1 MSNIEN
7 NTNDLNINTT
17 IDGNAATGT
26 AELSVELVNL
36 TKQLQQL
43 SQAAVKQ
50 ANVTQ
55 SWNQAMGMS
64 KAGVSQYSQQLN
76 SSINVIT
83 KLSNATRIYKD
94 VLNEAKKSTEGF
106 AQAQSL
112 INSNKGGLDASFV
125 QRYNAGL
132 VQGQSHLSSM
142 TSGSK
147 DLEKAMKRVAL
158 IDISKNISRGAQA
171 ESNAAYAFTRNF
183 STPIIGA
190 LRESFFSYSKLASES
205 VRTTKLILDNFSN
218 LTEGSED
225 TSKQMAA
232 AAEFTARLGKELDK
246 VTKSW
251 GTSRVL
257 VQALAGDFAEL
268 GISSEY
274 LLADMTRLTV
284 EAEKLGNLDIAQ
296 SSSFLTSMYQTI
308 LRIRRET
315 GKSVNINEPTG
326 AVSKDIMEQLTG
338 QLAMFNLIENKTV
351 MSLRNISDAFPEV
364 TAAATSFGLSMSE
377 ATALIIPMI
386 GAGFQVGAS
395 ANSLKVSLQR
405 MVAMTKQN
413 TTILNQLNQ
422 SLGNGFELSAG
433 VGMDQIQKLSDAYG
447 FLVRDVAKGGKG
459 KQGALELFSRLFGV
473 RQGPRMEA
481 AFAQLNAFQTQLETT
496 GSAEQTVAKQL
507 QNSVNIELK
516 AIGQKEINIKKFKDL
531 STLHRQAIATDEKG
545 NLTAQAAA
553 IQKGQKEAQRILEK
567 AGGENADFISNMS
580 TEVGKALMA
589 QAFDTKA
596 LAGRQYDLELEI
608 SQNTPEVRYR
618 RAKESMLALGRA
630 IVPVVDSILKV
641 LLPAFQKLSSFLQN
655 NPAIAK
661 LTGAFLLLAAS
672 IGPIRLAFAT
682 MKTVFGGAISFFVVM
697 AEKVTGVSYAFASL
711 QDLMSNPDLL
721 RGQNKVVQYLD
732 NFLIKTKRNG
742 KSLRKEMDLT
752 GLSQPVQEMFKGNK
766 AAAIYGTDKAV
777 NMRRITPVLPE
788 TSRFLDDMKTLNIE
802 NSTQMAAKVAS
813 GSEKGIAKGTEGFSE
828 KFQEAAAKAMH
839 RFQGPNLFAGPNYFE
854 GNIPGDGDGVGS
866 TGRKGR
872 GGGGGSG
879 AAAVAAAAGLTKAD
893 ADLAIAE
900 QMTLNKRAKKEINN
914 FFKNPLGIGNIAEGG
929 PTPKNTDGLVS
940 SIEKLRNAMKGQSSS
955 SPPRQ
960 LAELTT
966 GRPGGAL
973 ELFRQVVK
981 SPYYHTPGMT
991 DIGRSGTSGVL
1002 LSTLQKIEA
1011 ALPKSMSGRIVRDV
1025 SQSYGFPLTGQG
1037 RIPYSSPSIQQ
1048 ILPRSAV
1055 TVADK
1060 IKSQMSFAPRALMPG
1075 KPENSTLLTFA
1086 QILKWHKEAG
1096 VQLSQTLESALTT
1109 ASTRG
1114 WSVSPKTLAKIK
1126 KSIFAQLTTKTGKPK
1141 NFLKL
1146 AGGESGMDKRLKNFV
1161 TIPRD
1166 ILPANTAD
1174 EMAPFLQELNDRIET
1189 FTKSG
1194 VDQTV
1199 ATMND
1204 LQVMAED
1211 STRLGVSGRPLRDF
1225 SRGLLVPV
1233 KDMQTGVEDNFIAI
1247 ERTARRLKLSQAD
1260 YLSGLEDVVPQIITE
1275 SSIVPNLHGPLTVA
1289 GDEYLQALR
1298 KAAVGTHRIEET
1310 LNEKGEKIQ
1319 RLVRVE
1325 GAKSKDAVNNEIL
1338 RAADIAAMKADEA
1351 AEDFRANVVEPK
1363 GKRWDESLV
1372 ASLEKEDPELQSILG
1387 GLKKNIDNAT
1397 SPKEK
1402 LAAFQELDQFLFQQ
1416 ERYAIASR
1424 IKLTEEAR
1432 RSAQSGDIR
1441 QIKRTI
1447 SDLKKQKAAA
1457 LRKIT
1462 EDSKSAIANGT
1473 QFIQPPVNLSDL
1485 DARYAAVSEVEQEL
1499 NQEMLAKRQ
1508 ALQIAHQAELDSA
1521 NKILTEEMEAAS
1533 TPSAKQKLEKRGLEK
1548 VAEIRKMHAEE
1559 LKYIEREI
1567 EDNRRIISDARSR
1580 LDASPASFDSQI
1592 HDAETKLNE
1601 ILPSTDLSDAEK
1613 TLIKERKELNRKI
1626 KKAGYIPP
1634 NRPTADIL
1642 TLQDRIAAMNAP
1654 VDTSGVIFEEELSR
1668 AERVAKRNA
1677 AAMASER
1684 ARGPAVAIGE
1694 TPGRI
1699 DMMGKSVVPQYSP
1712 YTPVYPKPI
1721 VKPVVPPSAY
1731 PQTTSRFLGPKFD
1744 QARIPSVTDFYGK
1757 PFRLKD
1763 YPIRTSF
1770 ATPTAPAIPD
1780 AKQSILGRIKGL
1792 FGRNKSAGI
1801 SDAGHLDLGGL
1812 FRTPKS
1818 VGAAAVPMRGVNIV
1832 EKFAEG
1838 LRKELGEVLTGAG
1851 HDIDKLMTAMN
1862 TIARHP
1868 KTGHKAAADA
1878 TRAFFDHLVELPDDA
1893 VNKVMQA
1900 TIKDI
1905 TATFRSQTAAGMA
1918 GPNSKAHTKRSLR
1931 SFVERL
1937 RKNLGGVPGED
1948 GKTVVEGVYQKF
1960 FGARPKGPKLELDP
1974 RTEAGLAQNL
1984 KDVFVDG
1991 MKSNYVGLASGE
2003 EARSSVPTGLR
2014 LQEDILQP
2022 GQGRQRDTRD
2032 GARASRRR
2040 FSERTGRAKK
2050 AITQAVGDVN
2060 QELTDLRTQLANKVQ
2075 GLIDQKNIVV
2085 PDVAAQMVASIVD
2098 PIDQFQQDVA
2108 SSLDEGV
2115 KVITGDVKDIDVP
2128 NMDDLK
2134 GELVRPLVQAQ
2145 EQMQD
2150 VANSALDAF
2159 DPSVLDPADI
2169 VETVTVKPVGKKA
2182 GKPITKKAQKA
2193 LDRAAKELATAF
2205 KEIDSSTIRAGEIL
2219 KTTDLKKIK
2228 LNAPLKIKQISESV
2242 VMAEKEYA
2250 EAFAA
2255 AQIAHPSKGS
2265 TGINNL
2271 SGVAAK
2277 KNRLELFKKELADL
2291 EKYIN
2296 QSLLIEQE
2304 TARLLSEAAKAPKV
2318 IPANK
2323 TTGAGK
2329 PTLPPPEN
2337 EEEKTPRIVRKRRS
2351 RGIPIGDDGGDGKA
2365 FNIDKIGHRFQGP
2378 NIFSKNIFDANL
2390 KDIIPNFDDL
2400 MAGHVAGATA
2410 VATGGQTAGAALT
2423 EGAAA
2428 VTAASVALKQSA
2440 ISKALFGNKALK
2452 GQFAAG
2458 AEKSVIESLFGK
2470 QMKKRNII
2478 PEYVTEKLEDGTEK
2492 TLLSSATR
2500 KRSLLP
2506 FGRIPI
2512 GLPIKQ
2518 DLADIDRLLTKGVL
2532 PNFTRLKKLLT
2543 GALGK
2548 TWLFALSGGLSVLI
2562 GPLTKVLKN
2571 FGGLKQV
2578 FAGTATIFA
2587 QSGSM
2592 LKGVA
2597 AGAGQIT
2604 SNVFGG
2610 IQKAATVGLNIFSKL
2625 AGAILLVGTG
2635 LLIIVPIIGILIA
2648 LYGMFKSANGRLA
2661 GAATALKEAFKAL
2674 VDGAKALFAPVRDL
2688 IFVFIGADK
2697 QMGGLTSEGQKNAAF
2712 FTIIANAIKKAT
2724 TAFKE
2729 WAETIGAAFV
2739 KNTVVPQ
2746 ITRIINKFIL
2756 LGSAIKDFSNGD
2768 KTAGMAKLK
2777 AVMVSFAYDIVGIL
2791 KIITVGLINAFAYAA
2806 PVIIQV
2812 MQGLLQLLGEM
2823 IWAAM
2828 KEIGENIAEG
2838 TTNGILKGVINTS
2851 PLLRGVLK
2859 LDDLF
2864 GVSDAGVTF
2873 AQSYEKKSQ
2882 KEKALEGV
2890 DPGLRKY
2897 VSETPIKPP
2906 TEAEKNIKKWD
2917 AKLRDLIKS
2926 AGVGVGGAYDKI
2938 LAELDRRYVEVL
2950 GATNIKVNGINV
2962 PIVIDKGSP
2971 KGVIDQ
2977 IAYIVKESADAA
2989 TAGGESLMDQINNGM
3004 KSKVAEIKDTL
3015 KGAFYSNVDEKFDDI
3030 VTQYTDALEKQ
3041 KDQQLKAYDDQITAI
3056 DELAAAEE
3064 RLTDTKDY
3072 ESKKREIIDKRQ
3084 YDHEN
3089 YSVERKLA
3097 VYEGRTFDVRRLDRE
3112 EVASK
3117 TESDKSL
3124 TDLDSDRLKT
3134 LQSAQ
3139 RDLAKQAIANQKDL
3153 AEEEFDVILKSFDE
3167 FMKGVKN
3174 KSFATQE
3181 EFAAALKGV
3190 ADKALSSS
3198 LELGTAFE
3206 TGLAKLPAAIAAVR
3220 DPALAMFSASMGD
3233 LINEAAISFGV
3244 NTKSKD
3250 PKSLLGAVGLMVSG
3264 VEQGFKDAFSTTF
3277 APLYVKPA
3285 VDAITLITSSLSK
3298 PGDPNNIKD
3307 IWTKAGKDAFEALES
3322 ELNRTI
3328 AWEKI
3333 FKSFDDLFDGLKPKI
3348 KKVVDLAV
3356 AAQNALANVGGQTAA
3371 PTTIL
3376 DEATMKDFQATTLT
3390 AAKKYGAGKAY
3401 IPPAQLGIMA
3411 TRVTEFIGAHISEGS
3426 VGILSSAARAD
3437 SGLSATEIAILK
3449 LALPALNIASGALAL
3464 TANPNAY
3471 AYRTDSE
3478 GRTGF
3483 MYGGQVGRYGIGGYL
3498 KAPASQGIPALLHG
3512 GEYIINHKA
3521 VEKFGKGN
3529 LERIN
3534 NLKNGGDFRGFASG
3548 GYMTVPGFA
3557 NGGYMTIPGF
3567 AKGGA
3572 VRRNVGNKPKQSDS
3586 NQTNNGM
3593 KLFTNKNGQ
3602 SYYVPDT
3609 NVRSGANSGMIL
3621 HPLDWQA
3628 IAVSENGQD
3637 WEKDLGKVSKTDKGV
3652 FVGALNIARANWM
3665 RFGQGKFGNFNDP
3678 LNPPSFENQIKVAEI
3693 MYKGLASD
3701 PSAWGR
3707 APKYLDGFEGVRL
3720 GRVDF
3725 PKLSDLSTYNRLK
3738 AQGLALGGSVRKYGS
3753 ADAMERASASPKFI
3767 GPMPPVVKPTKQGVF
3782 GKVGGF
3788 LSKAITDTTQSFAKI
3803 GSGGL
3808 NIASA
3813 LVESPLAL
3821 VDKRLSFNPITNLQK
3836 RNQDQIDNGINYIR
3850 GINRITGLNLPGG
3863 ETGGL
3868 GQIAGGKLTNF
3879 GDAFNVITSIPGLGQ
3894 GFKLTPTIG
3903 KLVVGR
3909 MGLSATEMTLG
3920 QIMKPGVMAVVNNA
3934 LTREA
3939 AALAGRGAL
3948 QGFDS
3953 TILNPANIIDTQ
3965 IVRPRLALPPAP
3977 SQIPK
3982 VAVED
3987 FFGDGFAPR
3996 LIGRNSAFTHG
4007 EGGAFD
4013 KTILELFDEL
4023 DGLASGATQNLPTI
4037 TRREMLRAQLQVS
4050 GAIPK
4055 AMQSPEDLA
4064 FYNMML
4070 DNLLGLGDNAR
4081 GVSGVD
4087 PEAFGELTGI
4097 FDALNRAASA
4107 AFTPKNIDPRIIP
4120 ASGEVFDYQF
4130 LQQDIGKQIQD
4141 LLRDSEGVIPPD
4153 IRSKV
4158 TEALGYRPKTGNMM
4172 EEFPFMHL
4180 PIGNQPLISG
4190 ELLRSRFNEA
4200 LATANALRDQMALA
4214 PKALGMGTK
4223 GGSLAIP
4230 SIMEGS
4236 RIPREI
4242 LSRTMQIGD
4251 DALTQSFDAWKIG
4264 LEEVSFGVNRSRNP
4278 FTNLYETA
4286 NQYGSTMPSNEYPGL
4301 DWLNDKLVKNIPL
4314 NPYDISG
4321 ESEFTEV
4328 GRGVASLWANAH
4340 VGYKFENPAIDN
4352 KDTFVSALLYARSKG
4367 DLKARMEMQ
4376 RLADIGKEQV
4386 DKFRLSY
4393 NPAPTGNDLLMYQKS
4408 IKDVGLSDFTPE
4420 DLFLVHETP
4429 YKPFIDQFGNA
4440 VIRPTSDYQ
4449 TLFPNDGYPM
4459 EYVRDTVHFALNHP
4473 VMGHQQRESVKEP
4486 FLLVANFMDA
4496 MKANPGSL
4504 SSLYPVDTVLTP
4516 APGRGLVFPKGT
4528 YQLHEKPVSTY
4539 GAVKESLAQMM
4550 NPSKID
4556 SSYFKH
4562 IFKGGDHGSDMGTN
4576 QFTYQ
4581 MARNMNVGSGPHF
4594 GSPTQI
4600 ISGLK
4605 RGDDIGIGQYL
4616 SKYMM
4621 QGLSDN
4627 DITRLL
4633 ARTDLFNS
4641 IRTNIEYTGPDRFS
4655 NGGYMPKFKKG
4666 GYLKF
4671 KEGGEVP
4678 SILHGGEYVLN
4689 AGAVKKYG
4697 LAHIEAMNQMR
4708 FNVPQPGFS
4717 VPQSSFSGSLAGGMS
4732 TSTQNVNIYVDNF
4745 IGEPEWFNSMM
4756 KDYNTTVLPRNQKA
4770 AGLESRVISTYS
4782 GLNRGN

>member
-1 MSNIEN
+1 MSNLEN
-7 NTNDLNINTT
+7 NTNDVNITT
-17 IDGNAATGT
+17 SIDGNAATGT

-106 AQAQSL
+106 VQAQSL

-142 TSGSK
+142 SSSSK

-158 IDISKNISRGAQA
+158 IDISKNIQRGAQA
-171 ESNAAYAFTRNF
+171 EAQSAYTFTRNF
-183 STPIIGA
+183 STPIIAG
-190 LRESFFSYSKLASES
+190 LREAFFSYSKLATES
-205 VRTTKLILDNFSN
+205 NRTTKLILDNYAQLN
-218 LTEGSED
+218 HGQLGGMD
-225 TSKQMAA
+225 LQVAA
-232 AAEFTARLGKELDK
+232 AIKFTEKLSHGLDK
-246 VTKSW
+246 ITQQW

-268 GISSEY
+268 GISSET
-274 LLADMTRLTV
+274 LLTNMTRLTV

-315 GKSVNINEPTG
+315 GKSVNIND
-326 AVSKDIMEQLTG
+326 AVVSKDILEQLSG
-338 QLAMFNLIENKTV
+338 QLAVFNLIENKTV

-377 ATALIIPMI
+377 ATALIIPMV

-395 ANSLKVSLQR
+395 ANSMKVSLQR

-433 VGMDQIQKLSDAYG
+433 IGMDQIQKLSDAYG
-447 FLVRDVAKGGKG
+447 FLIRDVEKGGKG

-481 AFAQLNAFQTQLETT
+481 AFAQLNAFQIQLETT
-496 GSAEQTVAKQL
+496 GSAEQKVAKQL
-507 QNSVNIELK
+507 QDSVNAELK

-531 STLHRQAIATDEKG
+531 STLHREAIATDEKG
-545 NLTAQAAA
+545 NLTTQAAA
-553 IQKGQKEAQRILEK
+553 IQKGQIAAQAILEK
-567 AGGENADFISNMS
+567 AAGGQSDFISNMS
-580 TEVGKALMA
+580 TEVGKALMT
-589 QAFDTKA
+589 QAFDVKA
-596 LAGRQYDLELEI
+596 LAGKQYEAELKL

-630 IVPVVDSILKV
+630 IVPVVDSVLKV

-661 LTGAFLLLAAS
+661 LTGAFLLLAAAA
-672 IGPIRLAFAT
+672 GPIKLAFAT
-682 MKTVFGGAISFFVVM
+682 MKTAFGGAISIFVKL
-697 AEKVTGVSYAFASL
+697 AEKITGVSYAFASL

-721 RGQNKVVQYLD
+721 RGQSKVVQYLD

-742 KSLRKEMDLT
+742 KALRKEMDLT

-777 NMRRITPVLPE
+777 NMKRLSPIVSE
-788 TSRFLDDMKTLNIE
+788 TNQFLNDMKTLNIE
-802 NSTQMAAKVAS
+802 NNTQMAAKVAS
-813 GSEKGIAKGTEGFSE
+813 GSEDGIAKGTAGLSDEITKTFTN
-828 KFQEAAAKAMH
+828 AMH

-854 GNIPGDGDGVGS
+854 GNIPGTGDSGGPI
-866 TGRKGR
+866 GRRGR
-872 GGGGGSG
+872 GGGGSG
-879 AAAVAAAAGLTKAD
+879 TAAAAGGLTGADALNAKAD
-893 ADLAIAE
+893 EI
-900 QMTLNKRAKKEINN
+900 TLNRRAKKEINN
-914 FFKNPLGIGNIAEGG
+914 FFKNPLGIGNIAAGG

-940 SIEKLRNAMKGQSSS
+940 SVQKLLNTMKGQSSS
-955 SPPRQ
+955 SPPGG
-960 LAELTT
+960 T
-966 GRPGGAL
+966 GFDVKKMVSAL
-973 ELFRQVVK
+973 K
-981 SPYYHTPGMT
+981 SYKFVYDTPGAIN
-991 DIGRSGTSGVL
+991 IGTTGTSGVL
-1002 LSTLQKIEA
+1002 LSTLEKIKEGM
-1011 ALPKSMSGRIVRDV
+1011 PKPMSGRIVRDV
-1025 SQSYGFPLTGQG
+1025 SQSYGFPSTGQG
-1037 RIPYSSPSIQQ
+1037 RIPYLSPSIQQ
-1048 ILPRSAV
+1048 IFPRSAV

-1060 IKSQMSFAPRALMPG
+1060 IKSQMSFAPKALMPG
-1075 KPENSTLLTFA
+1075 SPTLSLASLGEMFTQSGVELEAQLVHALSGPESFP
-1086 QILKWHKEAG
+1086 
-1096 VQLSQTLESALTT
+1096 VSQKAINE
-1109 ASTRG
+1109 
-1114 WSVSPKTLAKIK
+1114 VKKIIK
-1126 KSIFAQLTTKTGKPK
+1126 KNTGFFSLALSKTGV
-1141 NFLKL
+1141 NETMGGKL
-1146 AGGESGMDKRLKNFV
+1146 ITLFSGINYTKGTGALVQRELAPILEHLNQNITDQVNAGLE
-1161 TIPRD
+1161 TIP
-1166 ILPANTAD
+1166 
-1174 EMAPFLQELNDRIET
+1174 Q
-1189 FTKSG
+1189 
-1194 VDQTV
+1194 
-1199 ATMND
+1199 
-1204 LQVMAED
+1204 
-1211 STRLGVSGRPLRDF
+1211 
-1225 SRGLLVPV
+1225 
-1233 KDMQTGVEDNFIAI
+1233 
-1247 ERTARRLKLSQAD
+1247 
-1260 YLSGLEDVVPQIITE
+1260 
-1275 SSIVPNLHGPLTVA
+1275 
-1289 GDEYLQALR
+1289 
-1298 KAAVGTHRIEET
+1298 
-1310 LNEKGEKIQ
+1310 
-1319 RLVRVE
+1319 
-1325 GAKSKDAVNNEIL
+1325 
-1338 RAADIAAMKADEA
+1338 AAMKRLNEIKREITPLGLQAAPIRTMKKITTAGGAKQYTPILLKDFMHALDSHFISIEDEVQGVIQIANNGLADDLMSTQNLFPEVSSQGMVRHPKTGQMGTGSTNIHGDMIAQMMRDVEA
-1351 AEDFRANVVEPK
+1351 GRTTLIQGVDEFGRETVQIVELAGRTAEKVVDDTVKVYGDLTDLDKKVKFAK
-1363 GKRWDESLV
+1363 GKDIPITETDKIKTVESKIKELKEN
-1372 ASLEKEDPELQSILG
+1372 ARKAKGAARITSLKELDDYIFEQEKSITLLRRVEAQNIAQSKYKDPESSSKVMSEIEN
-1387 GLKKNIDNAT
+1387 KRR
-1397 SPKEK
+1397 K
-1402 LAAFQELDQFLFQQ
+1402 LE
-1416 ERYAIASR
+1416 I
-1424 IKLTEEAR
+1424 
-1432 RSAQSGDIR
+1432 
-1441 QIKRTI
+1441 IKREQAAGIAAGKIPTT
-1447 SDLKKQKAAA
+1447 SADLK
-1457 LRKIT
+1457 
-1462 EDSKSAIANGT
+1462 
-1473 QFIQPPVNLSDL
+1473 
-1485 DARYAAVSEVEQEL
+1485 
-1499 NQEMLAKRQ
+1499 
-1508 ALQIAHQAELDSA
+1508 
-1521 NKILTEEMEAAS
+1521 
-1533 TPSAKQKLEKRGLEK
+1533 
-1548 VAEIRKMHAEE
+1548 
-1559 LKYIEREI
+1559 
-1567 EDNRRIISDARSR
+1567 R
-1580 LDASPASFDSQI
+1580 LDAAAAARILAKQEEIAAEKAMISALPAANPRKRATGLAKLAKPHEQKIKQLETELLSQIGQRKALLDSPAAIESDI
-1592 HDAETKLNE
+1592 ENLLEKMVLAK
-1601 ILPSTDLSDAEK
+1601 PADLSDVEK
-1613 TLIKERKELNRKI
+1613 LIE
-1626 KKAGYIPP
+1626 
-1634 NRPTADIL
+1634 
-1642 TLQDRIAAMNAP
+1642 
-1654 VDTSGVIFEEELSR
+1654 
-1668 AERVAKRNA
+1668 
-1677 AAMASER
+1677 SER
-1684 ARGPAVAIGE
+1684 RKLNTSLKRTGNRELKRRASR
-1694 TPGRI
+1694 R
-1699 DMMGKSVVPQYSP
+1699 
-1712 YTPVYPKPI
+1712 
-1721 VKPVVPPSAY
+1721 
-1731 PQTTSRFLGPKFD
+1731 TTSAG
-1744 QARIPSVTDFYGK
+1744 
-1757 PFRLKD
+1757 LKD
-1763 YPIRTSF
+1763 F
-1770 ATPTAPAIPD
+1770 
-1780 AKQSILGRIKGL
+1780 IKGL
-1792 FGRNKSAGI
+1792 YQPVSVVGANLEDDVNLMTKAERSAKWYRDNIYKYNQGKQVMTGGTTIDRFKSAVMRVPFTTTPTPNTVGVPLPKGVI
-1801 SDAGHLDLGGL
+1801 PTQVPQLDLTRDADYIRRQPLKQQRKLLKAFFGSQSGPSVAKIR
-1812 FRTPKS
+1812 FKPPKS
-1818 VGAAAVPMRGVNIV
+1818 VGAAAITTGTDIAAQFRDGLESSLNGILKSSSSEVSKITSAIDAVVFNTGHSAAGKKTLAFLQGEIKLTHEQINKALQAAITDITRGF
-1832 EKFAEG
+1832 KG
-1838 LRKELGEVLTGAG
+1838 GTGAG
-1851 HDIDKLMTAMN
+1851 SAGRGSRAQSPASLQ
-1862 TIARHP
+1862 
-1868 KTGHKAAADA
+1868 
-1878 TRAFFDHLVELPDDA
+1878 AFF
-1893 VNKVMQA
+1893 
-1900 TIKDI
+1900 
-1905 TATFRSQTAAGMA
+1905 
-1918 GPNSKAHTKRSLR
+1918 
-1931 SFVERL
+1931 ERL
-1937 RKNLGGVPGED
+1937 RMGLSGKNAKGE
-1948 GKTVVEGVYQKF
+1948 KTKVVGITESF
-1960 FGARPKGPKLELDP
+1960 FGPKFRRLFDKDP
-1974 RTEAGLAQNL
+1974 GFRDATGVENNL
-1984 KDVFVDG
+1984 KVIFANA
-1991 MKSNYVGLASGE
+1991 MKNAVVGLGSEGE
-2003 EARSSVPTGLR
+2003 ALSDLETGR
-2014 LQEDILQP
+2014 RRGRGILQP
-2022 GQGRQRDTRD
+2022 SQGRQRSTRD
-2032 GARASRRR
+2032 GTGASKKRAATRGKGIK
-2040 FSERTGRAKK
+2040 TLVAKTVED
-2050 AITQAVGDVN
+2050 ING
-2060 QELTDLRTQLANKVQ
+2060 ELTDSANVLKQQINESLLSALHDETQGVKVV
-2075 GLIDQKNIVV
+2075 I
-2085 PDVAAQMVASIVD
+2085 PDVAAEVQAAVTAPIVEAQKVIGEAVQTAVVAIPGAAAAPAIDNAIQDTLILSEKQKANVKKAKDKLKEIKDSAAQSLGIKPASVSVD
-2098 PIDQFQQDVA
+2098 KITERIDKISAAISSNEKDLQDAVARNMPA
-2108 SSLDEGV
+2108 SSNS
-2115 KVITGDVKDIDVP
+2115 I
-2128 NMDDLK
+2128 K
-2134 GELVRPLVQAQ
+2134 GPEKRI
-2145 EQMQD
+2145 
-2150 VANSALDAF
+2150 
-2159 DPSVLDPADI
+2159 AD
-2169 VETVTVKPVGKKA
+2169 
-2182 GKPITKKAQKA
+2182 
-2193 LDRAAKELATAF
+2193 
-2205 KEIDSSTIRAGEIL
+2205 
-2219 KTTDLKKIK
+2219 
-2228 LNAPLKIKQISESV
+2228 
-2242 VMAEKEYA
+2242 
-2250 EAFAA
+2250 
-2255 AQIAHPSKGS
+2255 
-2265 TGINNL
+2265 
-2271 SGVAAK
+2271 
-2277 KNRLELFKKELADL
+2277 FKKEMQKLERFKKQIIEEEAKILANS
-2291 EKYIN
+2291 IP
-2296 QSLLIEQE
+2296 S
-2304 TARLLSEAAKAPKV
+2304 TAPANISPTNAIGRVRPPTGVPV
-2318 IPANK
+2318 IPSAEV
-2323 TTGAGK
+2323 TPPIVPGARVPTVGASDGNGK
-2329 PTLPPPEN
+2329 
-2337 EEEKTPRIVRKRRS
+2337 V
-2351 RGIPIGDDGGDGKA
+2351 

-2378 NIFSKNIFDANL
+2378 NIFSDNIFDANL
-2390 KDIIPNFDDL
+2390 KDIIPNLDEL
-2400 MAGHVAGATA
+2400 MAANTQGATVLGTA
-2410 VATGGQTAGAALT
+2410 GQTAGAAID

-2428 VTAASVALKQSA
+2428 MVAATATIKQSV
-2440 ISKALFGNKALK
+2440 ISQKLFGNKALK
-2452 GQFAAG
+2452 GQFAEG
-2458 AEKSVIESLFGK
+2458 ADKSVIEKLFGSK
-2470 QMKKRNII
+2470 MAKKNII
-2478 PEYVTEKLEDGTEK
+2478 PEYVTKKLEDGTEK

-2506 FGRIPI
+2506 FGKIPI

-2587 QSGSM
+2587 QSFAKSGSM

-2674 VDGAKALFAPVRDL
+2674 VDGAKALFAPIRDL

-2768 KTAGMAKLK
+2768 KTSGMAKLK
-2777 AVMVSFAYDIVGIL
+2777 AIMLSFAYDIVGIL
-2791 KIITVGLINAFAYAA
+2791 RIITSALINAFVFAV

-2812 MQGLLQLLGEM
+2812 MQGLLSLLAQM
-2823 IWAAM
+2823 VVAAM
-2828 KEIGENIAEG
+2828 KEVGSGIASG
-2838 TTNGILKGVINTS
+2838 AGSAIVRAGIRTIPGGDLALKIN
-2851 PLLRGVLK
+2851 
-2859 LDDLF
+2859 
-2864 GVSDAGVTF
+2864 DATGGSG
-2873 AQSYEKKSQ
+2873 AANEMLQAYQ
-2882 KEKALEGV
+2882 KANTPYAKDVAST
-2890 DPGLRKY
+2890 DPGLRKFI
-2897 VSETPIKPP
+2897 PKQL
-2906 TEAEKNIKKWD
+2906 TEAEKKTKGFVDTALGIVKLAGEGAD
-2917 AKLRDLIKS
+2917 A
-2926 AGVGVGGAYDKI
+2926 A
-2938 LAELDRRYVEVL
+2938 LASLQQSIDSKYTKAL
-2950 GATNIKVNGINV
+2950 SSTNMKVNGINV
-2962 PIVIDKGSP
+2962 AIVIDKKSST
-2971 KGVIDQ
+2971 GVIDQ
-2977 IAYIVKESADAA
+2977 IAYIAKKSADAA
-2989 TAGGESLMDQINNGM
+2989 TSAGESLGSQIANGI

-3015 KGAFYSNVDEKFDDI
+3015 KGAFYNNVDQKFDDI

-3064 RLTDTKDY
+3064 RLTSTKEY
-3072 ESKKREIIDKRQ
+3072 EAKKREIIDKRQ

-3112 EVASK
+3112 EIASK

-3124 TDLDSDRLKT
+3124 TDLDSERLKT
-3134 LQSAQ
+3134 LQSFQ
-3139 RDLAKQAIANQKDL
+3139 RDLVKGVIANQKDI
-3153 AEEEFDVILKSFDE
+3153 AEKEFDVILKSFDT

-3174 KSFATQE
+3174 KSFSTQE
-3181 EFAAALKGV
+3181 EFAAALKDV

-3220 DPALAMFSASMGD
+3220 TPSIALFSTAMGD
-3233 LINEAAISFGV
+3233 LIGEAQIAFGV
-3244 NTKSKD
+3244 ATGSAN
-3250 PKSLLGAVGLMVSG
+3250 PASLLGAVGLLVAGSKA
-3264 VEQGFKDAFSTTF
+3264 GFAEAFSTTF

-3285 VDAITLITSSLSK
+3285 VDAITVITGSLSK
-3298 PGDPNNIKD
+3298 PGDPNNIAESWK
-3307 IWTKAGKDAFEALES
+3307 KAGKDAFEALEA

-3356 AAQNALANVGGQTAA
+3356 AAQNALANVGGQTSA
-3371 PTTIL
+3371 PSTIL

-3464 TANPNAY
+3464 IANPNAY
-3471 AYRTDSE
+3471 ANRTDSN

-3529 LERIN
+3529 LEKIN

-3548 GYMTVPGFA
+3548 GYMTTPGFA
-3557 NGGYMTIPGF
+3557 NGGYMTTPGF

-3572 VRRNVGNKPKQSDS
+3572 VKNNVGNKKKGTDD
-3586 NQTNNGM
+3586 GM
-3593 KLFTNKNGQ
+3593 KLFTNSSGQ

-3609 NVRSGANSGMIL
+3609 NVRSGAASGMIL

-3628 IAVSENGQD
+3628 IAVSENGQN
-3637 WEKDLGKVSKTDKGV
+3637 WEKSLGKVSRTGQGV
-3652 FVGALNIARANWM
+3652 FVGALNIARQNWV
-3665 RFGQGKFGNFNDP
+3665 RFGQGKYGNFNDP

-3720 GRVDF
+3720 GKVDF
-3725 PKLSDLSTYNRLK
+3725 PKLSELKVYDRVK
-3738 AQGLALGGSVRKYGS
+3738 AQGLANGGSVRKYGVEDQKSISVAKKIMNTLQGPYATSIPVITPRTINLNGLPQVPNKYGGMSTIRS
-3753 ADAMERASASPKFI
+3753 AGFDLTNNPKGPNVLIPTVFKNQIDYSDLLRPSLDEFNKTGRHLGVYPGRDASLLAGSVLHLSEENRMNKFI
-3767 GPMPPVVKPTKQGVF
+3767 GPMMPVVEPKKQGIF
-3782 GKVGGF
+3782 GKIGGF
-3788 LSKAITDTTQSFAKI
+3788 LSKSVTDVVQSFAKV

-3813 LVESPLAL
+3813 LIESPLAL
-3821 VDKRLSFNPITNLQK
+3821 IDKRLSFNPIKNLQN
-3836 RNQDQIDNGINYIR
+3836 RTQDQLDNGINYIR
-3850 GINRITGLNLPGG
+3850 GINKLTGLNIAGG
-3863 ETGGL
+3863 KTGGL
-3868 GQIAGGKLTNF
+3868 GQIANNKMVNM
-3879 GDAFNVITSIPGLGQ
+3879 GDAFNVATTLLGPEVNA
-3894 GFKLTPTIG
+3894 GMSAIARPFAAAA
-3903 KLVVGR
+3903 VER
-3909 MGLSATEMTLG
+3909 MGLSASGMTLG
-3920 QIMKPGVMAVVNNA
+3920 QIMKPGVMAVISNV
-3934 LTREA
+3934 L
-3939 AALAGRGAL
+3939 GR
-3948 QGFDS
+3948 
-3953 TILNPANIIDTQ
+3953 
-3965 IVRPRLALPPAP
+3965 
-3977 SQIPK
+3977 K
-3982 VAVED
+3982 
-3987 FFGDGFAPR
+3987 
-3996 LIGRNSAFTHG
+3996 
-4007 EGGAFD
+4007 
-4013 KTILELFDEL
+4013 
-4023 DGLASGATQNLPTI
+4023 ATT
-4037 TRREMLRAQLQVS
+4037 
-4050 GAIPK
+4050 
-4055 AMQSPEDLA
+4055 
-4064 FYNMML
+4064 
-4070 DNLLGLGDNAR
+4070 
-4081 GVSGVD
+4081 
-4087 PEAFGELTGI
+4087 
-4097 FDALNRAASA
+4097 
-4107 AFTPKNIDPRIIP
+4107 
-4120 ASGEVFDYQF
+4120 
-4130 LQQDIGKQIQD
+4130 
-4141 LLRDSEGVIPPD
+4141 
-4153 IRSKV
+4153 
-4158 TEALGYRPKTGNMM
+4158 
-4172 EEFPFMHL
+4172 
-4180 PIGNQPLISG
+4180 
-4190 ELLRSRFNEA
+4190 
-4200 LATANALRDQMALA
+4200 LA
-4214 PKALGMGTK
+4214 PQVLMPRTPSNA
-4223 GGSLAIP
+4223 LAIP

-4236 RIPREI
+4236 RIPRQI

-4340 VGYKFENPAIDN
+4340 VGYKFENPAIGN

-4386 DKFRLSY
+4386 KKFRLSY
-4393 NPAPTGNDLLMYQKS
+4393 HPAPTGNDLLMYQKS

-4473 VMGHQQRESVKEP
+4473 VMGHQQRESIKEP
-4486 FLLVANFMDA
+4486 YLLVANFMDA

-4516 APGRGLVFPKGT
+4516 ALGRGLVFPKGT

-4600 ISGLK
+4600 LSGLK
-4605 RGDDIGIGQYL
+4605 RGADIGIGQYL
-4616 SKYMM
+4616 DKYMM

-4697 LAHIEAMNQMR
+4697 IAHIEAMNKMR

-4717 VPQSSFSGSLAGGMS
+4717 VPQSSFSGSLAGGMT

-4770 AGLESRVISTYS
+4770 AGLENRVISTYS